1 VEFLSHPP
9 FFHLPFVA
17 YEDLTTIILEFKTFP
32 YHFLPILLGCLQHF
46 LTLVADYILLHI
58 CSKQQLWS
66 KKEHQLLGNSQSA
79 RRIIHIAFLVERA
92 EDIYE
97 VLVYKRKYWLFQ
109 PVDSMIKLA
118 FPVFRKNVLTNH
130 LAFIELLNGT

>member
-1 VEFLSHPP
+1 M
-9 FFHLPFVA
+9 
-17 YEDLTTIILEFKTFP
+17 
-32 YHFLPILLGCLQHF
+32 
-46 LTLVADYILLHI
+46 
-58 CSKQQLWS
+58 
-66 KKEHQLLGNSQSA
+66 LGNSQSA